1 MFRKAVFAAAILL
14 GTAGPA
20 LAYGDVY
27 LGEIQAF
34 AGSYCPKSW
43 APADG
48 SLLKIEDHIALS
60 TMIGNTYGG
69 DGRTTFALPDLRSKA
84 PAHLDKDD
92 KGHRFKLLWC
102 VKIDDGA
109 YAPPR

>member
-1 MFRKAVFAAAILL
+1 MLRHAFFTAAILV

-34 AGSYCPKSW
+34 AGTYCPKSW

-48 SLLKIEDHIALS
+48 ALLTIKDHQPLFA
-60 TMIGNTYGG
+60 MIGLEYGG
-69 DGRTTFALPDLRSKA
+69 DGHTTFALPDLRSKA

-102 VKIDDGA
+102 VKIDNGVF
-109 YAPPR
+109 APR

>member
-1 MFRKAVFAAAILL
+1 MLRRVAFTAAILI

-34 AGSYCPKSW
+34 AGSFCPKSW

-48 SLLKIEDHIALS
+48 SLLKIEDHRPLFA
-60 TMIGNTYGG
+60 MIEFEYGG
-69 DGRTTFALPDLRSKA
+69 DHKTTFALPDLRSKA
-84 PAHLDKDD
+84 PAHLDADD

-102 VKIDDGA
+102 VKVDNGVF
-109 YAPPR
+109 APR